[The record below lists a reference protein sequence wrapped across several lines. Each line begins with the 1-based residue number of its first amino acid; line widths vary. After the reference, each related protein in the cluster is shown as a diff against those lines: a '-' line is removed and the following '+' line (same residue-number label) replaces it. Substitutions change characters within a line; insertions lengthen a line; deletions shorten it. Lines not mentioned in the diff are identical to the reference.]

1 MLLNNITLEATERVM
16 VNASDLDLCN
26 NNFTFTV
33 VALTAAEPG
42 ESRIVSSQAFNNLS
56 EWIIMLDV
64 SVPWQQGLKILRM
77 CEFQPEIF
85 SIQ

>member
-26 NNFTFTV
+26 NNYTFTV

-56 EWIIMLDV
+56 E
-64 SVPWQQGLKILRM
+64 
-77 CEFQPEIF
+77 
-85 SIQ
+85 